1 MTFVKKFSDSRFW
14 LIVFALLN
22 LASCSSY
29 MIRKECEKLN
39 WYQVGYDAAMRGD
52 RISNDDQ
59 VSRCRKAD
67 AEMSESQLDV
77 GFKAGMS
84 KYCQPDTVFQTG
96 KNGDLFNTD
105 FCDSGQNSMLR
116 ARHDKGIQAYCQASN
131 GVNAGTSGHKYK
143 NVCSQ
148 DQEASFLPQ
157 YKIGRKRYLNGM
169 IRNSETKLSETQRD
183 ISNLNEQ
190 KRRLDTQISLM
201 PYAKSGEGDPYSA
214 RRNDLQNQSWQI
226 GSQISS
232 KELQKD
238 KLQKE
243 LDELK
248 SELITV
254 D

>member
-1 MTFVKKFSDSRFW
+1 MMFVKKFSRCF
-14 LIVFALLN
+14 LAALAFLF
-22 LASCSSY
+22 LSSCSSY

-105 FCDSGQNSMLR
+105 FCDSSQASLLR
-116 ARHDKGIQAYCQASN
+116 AKHDKGILAYCQASN
-131 GVNAGTSGHKYK
+131 GINAGTSGRKYK
-143 NVCSQ
+143 NVCSAE
-148 DQEASFLPQ
+148 QESSFLPQ
-157 YKIGRKRYLNGM
+157 YKQGRKRYLNGM
-169 IRNSETKLSETQRD
+169 IRNLESKISETERD
-183 ISNLNEQ
+183 LTRLQNQ
-190 KRRLDTQISLM
+190 KRSLDTQISLM

-226 GSQISS
+226 GSQLSV
-232 KELQKD
+232 KEQQKD
-238 KLQKE
+238 NLQKE
-243 LDELK
+243 IDDLRKEL
-248 SELITV
+248 LTV

>member
-1 MTFVKKFSDSRFW
+1 MTFVKKFSDWRCFAV
-14 LIVFALLN
+14 LIALFSLT
-22 LASCSSY
+22 SCSSY
-29 MIRKECEKLN
+29 MIRQECEKLN
-39 WYQVGYDAAMRGD
+39 WYQVGYDAAMRGE
-52 RISNDDQ
+52 RISNDDS

-67 AEMSESQLDV
+67 AEMSETQLDV

-84 KYCQPDTVFQTG
+84 KYGQPDTVFQTG

-105 FCDSGQNSMLR
+105 FCDGGQANVLR
-116 ARHDKGIQAYCQASN
+116 SRHEKGLQAYCQSSN
-131 GVNAGTSGHKYK
+131 GINAGTSGRKYK

-148 DQEASFLPQ
+148 DLEKNFLPQ

-169 IRNSETKLSETQRD
+169 IRNSESKLSETDRD
-183 ISNLNEQ
+183 LSRLQNQ
-190 KRRLDTQISLM
+190 KRSLDSQLSLM
-201 PYAKSGEGDPYSA
+201 PYAKAGEGDPYSA

-226 GSQISS
+226 GSQLNV
-232 KELQKD
+232 KEQQKS

-248 SELITV
+248 HELITV